1 MLLIEQVTEMLA
13 YDQQVAAF
21 VLIDKTVE
29 DLVCPYHS
37 RLLVGLNSDIKR
49 LDNVWEF
56 LRNFLYNSYEE

>member
-1 MLLIEQVTEMLA
+1 MLA

-21 VLIDKTVE
+21 VLIDKIVE

-37 RLLVGLNSDIKR
+37 RQLVGLNSDIKR

-56 LRNFLYNSYEE
+56 LKNFLYNSYDE

>member
-1 MLLIEQVTEMLA
+1 MLA

-37 RLLVGLNSDIKR
+37 RQLVGLNLDIKR
-49 LDNVWEF
+49 LDNVWEL
-56 LRNFLYNSYEE
+56 LRNFLYNSYDE